1 MREQEMRRGSGFKS
15 RKTKRIGLLG
25 GSMTAAVLL
34 GIAVSGV
41 SQVNSAPQP
50 VFSSVSVK
58 LYNSNGNP
66 PRIMIHDSSD
76 GFSASGV
83 TLRILLQR
91 AYGVEDSQIV
101 GGPAWMDSAQF
112 EVDAKID
119 DATAQ
124 AIGGMTPQE
133 AGAARQHMM
142 QTMLESQFHLTAHHE
157 KRDLPVYAL
166 VVAGDGSKLHEAT
179 PGDTYPNGFHGPDG
193 GSGAG
198 MIRMGVGELVCQG
211 VPVENLTRILT
222 EQIGRHV
229 IDKTG
234 LAGRYDFSLKWLPDV
249 VAPGGNGAL
258 PPPETAMPSL
268 QAALQQQLGL
278 KLESATGPV
287 EVLVVDQAEK
297 PAGN

>member
-1 MREQEMRRGSGFKS
+1 M
-15 RKTKRIGLLG
+15 LLAFVVAG
-25 GSMTAAVLL
+25 GAWDDLHAMTGQAA
-34 GIAVSGV
+34 
-41 SQVNSAPQP
+41 SAQKP

-58 LYNSNGNP
+58 LYDLKGNP
-66 PRIMIHDSSD
+66 PRVMIHDSSD

-83 TLRILLQR
+83 TLRILLRQ
-91 AYGVEDSQIV
+91 AYGVEDNQIA

-133 AGAARQHMM
+133 AGEAHQHMM
-142 QTMLESQFHLTAHHE
+142 QAMLESQFHLTVHHE
-157 KRDLPVYAL
+157 RRDLPLYAL
-166 VVAGDGSKLHEAT
+166 VVGDGGAKLHEAT
-179 PGDTYPNGFHGPDG
+179 PGDTYPNGFRGPDG

-198 MIRMGVGELVCQG
+198 MIRMGVGELVCQA

-234 LAGRYDFSLKWLPDV
+234 LAGKYDFSLKWLPDV
-249 VAPGGNGAL
+249 AAPNADGAL
-258 PPPETAMPSL
+258 RAPETAVPSL

-287 EVLVVDQAEK
+287 DVLVVDQAEK
-297 PAGN
+297 PVAQ